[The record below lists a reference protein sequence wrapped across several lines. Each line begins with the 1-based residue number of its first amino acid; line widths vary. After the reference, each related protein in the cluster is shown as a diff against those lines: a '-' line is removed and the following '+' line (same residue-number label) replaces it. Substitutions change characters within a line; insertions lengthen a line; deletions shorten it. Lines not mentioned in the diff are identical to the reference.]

1 MVVDPRSHRIGGP
14 ADQWAEQ
21 GGDGHESYSQAVE
34 ELGAGIVSLGEEN
47 REHADLRHGE
57 PGLDGGVGPPP
68 RHSTERAC
76 SAGRSIAA

>member
-34 ELGAGIVSLGEEN
+34 ELGAGVVGLGEED
-47 REHADLRHGE
+47 REHADLRHGK
-57 PGLDGGVGPPP
+57 PGY
-68 RHSTERAC
+68 RAARQRLSRRPILC
-76 SAGRSIAA
+76 ATV